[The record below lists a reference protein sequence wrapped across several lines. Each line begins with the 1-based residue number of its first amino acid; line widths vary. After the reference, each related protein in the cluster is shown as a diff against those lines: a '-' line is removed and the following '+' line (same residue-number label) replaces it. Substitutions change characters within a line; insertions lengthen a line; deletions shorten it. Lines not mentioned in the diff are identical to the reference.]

1 VQCQA
6 ECIHQETTKGKQ
18 MTQHTMNLLLGFGFG
33 WAVRG
38 LFYTVKSYFENKK
51 LNKDFEKAL
60 EEYK

>member
-1 VQCQA
+1 
-6 ECIHQETTKGKQ
+6 

-33 WAVRG
+33 WAARG

-51 LNKDFEKAL
+51 LNKDYEKAL